1 VDQRRLQLAI
11 SHSQLVERAV
21 RQCAPAMP
29 RHLDLVD
36 LSVRGRLG
44 LLAAA
49 EDYDLDGDTP
59 FAEFAL
65 ARIRDEVEQAVTDDS
80 SGPDVGGLSEL
91 TVTDLTA
98 TDRSVTDEPAIELS
112 AIDLSARRDH
122 RVR

>member
-1 VDQRRLQLAI
+1 VGNAADVSALSTTLLSGDFDLEDGDQIIFMSRI
-11 SHSQLVERAV
+11 I
-21 RQCAPAMP
+21 P
-29 RHLDLVD
+29 
-36 LSVRGRLG
+36 
-44 LLAAA
+44 
-49 EDYDLDGDTP
+49 DYDLDGDTP